1 MKIRHL
7 LIATTL
13 MPLALQANFTGF
25 YGGLHAGLQTGKAKI
40 NSNYDAT
47 FGAVGAHH
55 ASRHSLEGFIGGLH
69 LGYGKQFENNFYLGL
84 ELGGRFHGT
93 QNGED
98 RVIRAD
104 ANAPFGSTQKVSV
117 KNQGSLD
124 LSIKAGYVFDRFLPY
139 MKAGFEVSRYKADFG
154 GVSNGLQS
162 SSSSKTLKGFKAAL
176 GFDYKMTENW
186 IFGFEYTHTF
196 YNAFSTSQ
204 SNNVGANPTLHT
216 VKPNSGSVL
225 LKVGYKI

>member
-1 MKIRHL
+1 
-7 LIATTL
+7 
-13 MPLALQANFTGF
+13 MPLALQANFTGL

-40 NSNYDAT
+40 NSNYDDPFT
-47 FGAVGAHH
+47 AVGAHH

-93 QNGED
+93 QNDEN
-98 RVIRAD
+98 RVI
-104 ANAPFGSTQKVSV
+104 NAGAFGNGTNQKITV
-117 KNQGSLD
+117 KNQGSFD
-124 LSIKAGYVFDRFLPY
+124 ISVKAGYAFDRFLPY
-139 MKAGFEVSRYKADFG
+139 MKAGLEVSRYKVDFG
-154 GVSNGLQS
+154 GVTGSLQP

-186 IFGFEYTHTF
+186 IFGFEYAHTF
-196 YNAFSTSQ
+196 YGSLSNSQ
-204 SNNVGANPTLHT
+204 GDNGGINPALHT

-225 LKVGYKI
+225 LKVGYKF